1 MSEKRRFGTNYEF
14 HFEHLFEIL
23 DIHMRRVKK
32 QLLKFDEFDEVNTKC
47 RIYKHRKN

>member
-14 HFEHLFEIL
+14 HFDDLFEIL

-32 QLLKFDEFDEVNTKC
+32 QLLKFDEVNTKC